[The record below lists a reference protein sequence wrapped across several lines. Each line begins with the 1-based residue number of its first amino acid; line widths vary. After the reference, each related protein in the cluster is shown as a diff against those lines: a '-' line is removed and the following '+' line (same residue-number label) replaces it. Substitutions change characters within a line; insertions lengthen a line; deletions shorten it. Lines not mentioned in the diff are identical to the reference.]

1 MKNKIDIVFR
11 IFFTLTLLAS
21 IILLI
26 VVINLN
32 EKSLNDTTKSLLK
45 LSVLL
50 ASLAEGYLLG
60 DIVIYFLK
68 DKW

>member
-68 DKW
+68 DK